1 MTFDRI
7 GTRQNETSRV
17 LEEKRSRALARLLK
31 KKGDVYKKSDTQWK
45 RGSAAWAVMEP
56 MQREL

>member
-1 MTFDRI
+1 MTFNRI
-7 GTRQNETSRV
+7 GTRQNENSRV
-17 LEEKRSRALARLLK
+17 LGEKKKPCVSTASQ